1 MWPYSLICL
10 LRPHWD
16 ELMFNTLRPRYNDRH
31 FKWNFFMKVYVF
43 QMKFHWRLSQ
53 GDNIPALL
61 QIMDWRRPGPN
72 HYLNQCCNI
81 VVSTLSNI
89 FCLDPLFKR
98 HWYQWNNGQNLFKRQ
113 LHCVHL
119 QMLRCMCR
127 NRRYFEK
134 MEKNIIQL
142 MYHTVGIVVDMGKY
156 VSFYHHTKLDFI
168 VPYHLL

>member
-1 MWPYSLICL
+1 MTAILWKTFSNGIF
-10 LRPHWD
+10 
-16 ELMFNTLRPRYNDRH
+16 LM
-31 FKWNFFMKVYVF
+31 KEYVF

-61 QIMDWRRPGPN
+61 QIMDWRRPGPS

-89 FCLDPLFKR
+89 FVWTLCSKSIDISGITEKI
-98 HWYQWNNGQNLFKRQ
+98 FKRQ
-113 LHCVHL
+113 PHCVHL

-134 MEKNIIQL
+134 LEKKHNSINVSHCWYRCGHVAVCFVLPSYEVGFYSSLSFTMVICTRILTSREVRYSVTNI
-142 MYHTVGIVVDMGKY
+142 VA
-156 VSFYHHTKLDFI
+156 
-168 VPYHLL
+168 